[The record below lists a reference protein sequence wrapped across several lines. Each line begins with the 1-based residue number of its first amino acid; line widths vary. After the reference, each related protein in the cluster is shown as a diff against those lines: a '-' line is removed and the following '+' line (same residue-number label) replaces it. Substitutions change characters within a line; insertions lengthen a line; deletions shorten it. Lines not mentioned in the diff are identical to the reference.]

1 MLWGAVGLH
10 GGAVGGWFLLSQGI
24 LDVQNVGPAWL
35 LSPAN
40 PIGGAVGW
48 IALVILLLTLKRP

>member
-10 GGAVGGWFLLSQGI
+10 GGAVGGWFLLSQGV
-24 LDVQNVGPAWL
+24 LNVQSAGPAWL

-40 PIGGAVGW
+40 PIGGVVGW
-48 IALVILLLTLKRP
+48 IALVALLLSLKRS